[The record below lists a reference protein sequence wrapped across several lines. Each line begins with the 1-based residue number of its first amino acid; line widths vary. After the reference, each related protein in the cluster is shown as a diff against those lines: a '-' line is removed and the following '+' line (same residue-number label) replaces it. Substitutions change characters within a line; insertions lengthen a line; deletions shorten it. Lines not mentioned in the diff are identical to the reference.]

1 MTIRS
6 GFLNHP
12 SSRMLNRIKAV
23 YLYIKD
29 QGTVTTQQLSEEFGI
44 TDRTMQ
50 RDLSILEYNGLV
62 SSPHRGKWTTTEKKV
77 KIS

>member
-1 MTIRS
+1 M
-6 GFLNHP
+6 NHP

-23 YLYIKD
+23 YMFIHKN
-29 QGTVTTQQLSEEFGI
+29 GPVTTSELADEFGL

-50 RDLSILEYNGLV
+50 RDISILEYNGLV
-62 SSPHRGKWTTTEKKV
+62 CSPNRGKWTTTEKKV

>member
-1 MTIRS
+1 MRIRS

-12 SSRMLNRIKAV
+12 SSRMLTRIKSV
-23 YLYIKD
+23 YLYL
-29 QGTVTTQQLSEEFGI
+29 QHNGPSTTTQLADEFGL

-50 RDLSILEYNGLV
+50 RDLSVLEYNGLV
-62 SSPHRGKWTTTEKKV
+62 FSPNRGKWTTTERKV

>member
-1 MTIRS
+1 M
-6 GFLNHP
+6 NHP

-23 YLYIKD
+23 YIYIKKV
-29 QGTVTTQQLSEEFGI
+29 GTVTTNELAEEFGI

-62 SSPHRGKWTTTEKKV
+62 SSPNRGKWTITEKKV

>member
-1 MTIRS
+1 
-6 GFLNHP
+6 
-12 SSRMLNRIKAV
+12 MLNRIKAV
-23 YLYIKD
+23 YLYI
-29 QGTVTTQQLSEEFGI
+29 QNNGPVSTTQLADEFGL

-62 SSPHRGKWTTTEKKV
+62 SSPNRGKWTTTEKKV

>member
-1 MTIRS
+1 M
-6 GFLNHP
+6 NHP

-23 YLYIKD
+23 YLFIRD
-29 QGTVTTQQLSEEFGI
+29 RGTVTTNELAEEFGI

-62 SSPHRGKWTTTEKKV
+62 SSPHRGKWTITEKKV